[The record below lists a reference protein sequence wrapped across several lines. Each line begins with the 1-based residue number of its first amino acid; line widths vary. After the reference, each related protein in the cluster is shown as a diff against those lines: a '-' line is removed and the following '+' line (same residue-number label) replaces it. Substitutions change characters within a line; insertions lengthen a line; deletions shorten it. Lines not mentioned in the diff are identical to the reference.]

1 MAACFVPPRGFAPV
15 VGKGLCNAV
24 AFISRRPHPDR
35 TPKLKTNWQP
45 LFRSTVKVTKASRS
59 EFAFGPVPPATFVA
73 RLAVGAAVERLLW
86 LLAGSNG
93 AERDV
98 RQGMRLWP
106 PSGDGPSSGSP
117 AQRYIDAVS
126 CPAATSESTC
136 HAGNALR

>member
-15 VGKGLCNAV
+15 VGKGLCNAI

-59 EFAFGPVPPATFVA
+59 EFAFGPVGRRGGGRTPALVA
-73 RLAVGAAVERLLW
+73 DWVRTALSEI
-86 LLAGSNG
+86 
-93 AERDV
+93 V

>member
-1 MAACFVPPRGFAPV
+1 MAACFVPGRGFAPV

-86 LLAGSNG
+86 LLTGF
-93 AERDV
+93 ER
-98 RQGMRLWP
+98 R
-106 PSGDGPSSGSP
+106 
-117 AQRYIDAVS
+117 
-126 CPAATSESTC
+126 
-136 HAGNALR
+136 

>member
-1 MAACFVPPRGFAPV
+1 MEAAGCQQLLGGRCDYRGYGLRELLRASREETMPIDRWGFAPV

-73 RLAVGAAVERLLW
+73 RLAVGAAVKRLLW
-86 LLAGSNG
+86 LLTGF
-93 AERDV
+93 ER
-98 RQGMRLWP
+98 R
-106 PSGDGPSSGSP
+106 
-117 AQRYIDAVS
+117 
-126 CPAATSESTC
+126 
-136 HAGNALR
+136 